1 MLALHALTVVV
12 TVAAALLGLWQYGV
26 WQHGRQD
33 QTTSKVDARPVPLGS
48 VLTSD
53 EAFPGSDVGRP
64 VSLAGR
70 WVPDGTIYVSGRE
83 LHGRTGVWAVTP
95 VAVCDSA
102 ASSCARAPAMLV
114 VRGWAASVR
123 AAPPP
128 PTGSVRVTGWL
139 QPGEGSGNP
148 DPKPGDD
155 VFPDL
160 QVTDALQRVDQD
172 LYGGYVIARTTS
184 PTSEGLAA
192 VTPGALP
199 NASAFT
205 SVRNLLYAIEWWFF
219 GGFAVYV
226 WGRWCRDEVTR
237 VTGVPSKA

>member
-1 MLALHALTVVV
+1 
-12 TVAAALLGLWQYGV
+12 
-26 WQHGRQD
+26 
-33 QTTSKVDARPVPLGS
+33 
-48 VLTSD
+48 
-53 EAFPGSDVGRP
+53 
-64 VSLAGR
+64 
-70 WVPDGTIYVSGRE
+70 
-83 LHGRTGVWAVTP
+83 
-95 VAVCDSA
+95 VCDGA

-205 SVRNLLYAIEWWFF
+205 SVRNLLYAVEWWFF